1 MMEDLKLLVGNDEQ
15 IMYEGKPNK
24 KCFILEGIFNPML
37 PFAIIWAV
45 LDFSV
50 IGLVLKNNIPDSA
63 FLTLLSFLVIHLL
76 PVWIYLGGALF
87 TFVRYKNTAYIVT
100 DRAIYVSQ
108 GVFRKS
114 LLRKSFGEL
123 SHIQLH
129 RGIFDQM
136 FKVGDIIATSNQRDA
151 NNKTAA
157 LTIASISDYQEV
169 YQMVKKLQADV
180 YTDIMY
186 PNALRPDENP
196 GYKTKYKGE

>member
-45 LDFSV
+45 LDFSI
-50 IGLVLKNNIPDSA
+50 IGLMLKNSIPDSA
-63 FLTLLSFLVIHLL
+63 FLTLLSFFVIHLL

-100 DRAIYVSQ
+100 DKAIYVSQ

-129 RGIFDQM
+129 RGLFDQM

-157 LTIASISDYQEV
+157 LTIASISNYQEV